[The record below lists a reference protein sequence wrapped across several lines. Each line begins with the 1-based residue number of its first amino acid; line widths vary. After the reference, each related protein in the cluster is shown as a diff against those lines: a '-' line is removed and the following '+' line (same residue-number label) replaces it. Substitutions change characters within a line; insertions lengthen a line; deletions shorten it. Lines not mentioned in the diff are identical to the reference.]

1 MGRVPCLSAGSQS
14 GSIGTFV
21 DCFRSFCGS
30 NSNSDP
36 TTGSSR
42 NNSNTS
48 CSSGNSCD
56 VYERRASGWQNS
68 TVGLSGLLTAEEVEG
83 QMMVALLL
91 HSAQ

>member
-48 CSSGNSCD
+48 CSSGNNGSSSHSSSSNNSSSN
-56 VYERRASGWQNS
+56 RAGTFS
-68 TVGLSGLLTAEEVEG
+68 VV
-83 QMMVALLL
+83 
-91 HSAQ
+91 